1 MTKRELSMDNCDGV
15 SIVIPSLNPT
25 DTLVRVVNGLVEEG
39 FGDIIVVNDGSDGG
53 YAALFE
59 KIGEL
64 PECTVLGHPRNLGKG
79 ASLKTAFSFF
89 LQNRPNSSGLVTVD
103 GDGQHL
109 KDDVVRCALAM
120 AQSGEAVV
128 LGARDFSHRDVPKRN
143 AAGNRV
149 TAFAFRVLF
158 GIRLRDTQTGL
169 RGFPARF
176 VPFLLDIQGNRF
188 EYETNV
194 LIEFSRRN
202 VPFLEVE
209 IETVYEEG
217 SNRRSHYRPLIDSLI
232 IFARIFKYALSSLLS
247 FAVDIGLFWLAM
259 RLLGGFFGPWSI
271 LGCTAIA
278 RAVSSFLNFNV
289 NRWLVFRR
297 REAYGSHLRRY
308 YTLAVAQMLA
318 AAGLLWVVAQLV
330 NAAGAAG
337 ALAFLKFLVDTA
349 LFFLSYFIQSKW
361 VFGG

>member
-1 MTKRELSMDNCDGV
+1 MNNCDGV

-25 DTLVRVVNGLVEEG
+25 DRLARVVNGLVEEG
-39 FGDIIVVNDGSDGG
+39 FGDIIVVNDGSDVR

-59 KIGEL
+59 RIGEL
-64 PECTVLGHPRNLGKG
+64 PECTVLKHSRNLGKG

-89 LQNRPNSSGLVTVD
+89 LQARPDNSGLVTVD

-109 KDDVVRCALAM
+109 KDDVVKCALAM
-120 AQSGEAVV
+120 AQSGESVV
-128 LGARDFSHRDVPKRN
+128 LGVRDFSHRDVPKRN

-169 RGFPARF
+169 RGIPARF
-176 VPFLLDIQGNRF
+176 VPMLLDIQGNRF

-194 LIEFSRRN
+194 LIELSRRN
-202 VPFLEVE
+202 VSFHEVE
-209 IETVYEEG
+209 IETVYEDG
-217 SNRRSHYRPLIDSLI
+217 SNRRSHYRPFIDSLI
-232 IFARIFKYALSSLLS
+232 IFARIFKYALSSVLS
-247 FAVDIGLFWLAM
+247 FAVDIGLFWLAL
-259 RLLGGFFGPWSI
+259 RLLGSFFGLWSI

-289 NRWLVFRR
+289 NRRLVFRR
-297 REAYGSHLRRY
+297 REAYGSHFRRY

-318 AAGLLWVVAQLV
+318 AAGLLWLLALLV
-330 NAAGAAG
+330 NGAG
-337 ALAFLKFLVDTA
+337 ALALLKILVDA
-349 LFFLSYFIQSKW
+349 SLFFLSYYIQSKW
-361 VFGG
+361 VFIG